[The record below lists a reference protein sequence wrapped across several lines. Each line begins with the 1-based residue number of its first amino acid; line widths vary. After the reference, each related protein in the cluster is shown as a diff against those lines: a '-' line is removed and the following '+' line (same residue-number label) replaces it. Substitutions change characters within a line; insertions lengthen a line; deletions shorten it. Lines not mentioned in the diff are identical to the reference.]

1 MSYRMVTVRGYEIM
15 EGFDEMDAKNDLLND
30 DVAMQCSKG
39 RVVNICEERERQETI
54 NAFKKILNKE
64 IIFD

>member
-1 MSYRMVTVRGYEIM
+1 
-15 EGFDEMDAKNDLLND
+15 MDAKNDLLND